1 MEKRVFTE
9 EAALYLTIS
18 RSFLRQDR
26 MNGLRKNRMRGPKP
40 IRFGRCVRYLRE
52 ELDRWLN
59 MQMNNLE
66 WEEKDSIKKQS

>member
-1 MEKRVFTE
+1 MEKKLLTE
-9 EAALYLTIS
+9 KEAALYITMS

-40 IRFGRCVRYLRE
+40 IRLGRSVRYLRE

-59 MQMNNLE
+59 MQMNNIE
-66 WEEKDSIKKQS
+66 WEEKLL